1 MKIAILTQP
10 LLNNYGGLLQAYA
23 LQKVVRELGHD
34 VATDRHGA
42 RGTLTCSELAIRFI
56 HYCIQKYLRGSKLH
70 NPFRFLPNQYKK
82 HLANIKV
89 ISVNCDTFTDKYI
102 KVIDFFEGA
111 KTPRHEVFS
120 QFDALIVGS
129 DQIWRPA
136 YSNVAAYFLDFAQD
150 ANIKKI
156 SYAASFGKDTV
167 DEFKPHLLQKCAKSL
182 KYFHAISVREDSG
195 AILCKKHFGCEA
207 THVPDPTLLL
217 EKEDYIQLIE
227 DEDQE
232 ELPNVLMAYVLD
244 ESPEKQTIINT
255 LAKELNLSPLKVM
268 PKQELTPESTDIN
281 DCIYPSVSSWLRGFR
296 DAQFVITDSFH
307 GTVFAIIFNK
317 PFLSIVNKNRGAS
330 RFYSLLKI
338 FNLENRI
345 IRDQKE
351 LQERMHQP
359 INFEQVN
366 TIRKQWQKLGK
377 LFLSQNLT

>member
-1 MKIAILTQP
+1 
-10 LLNNYGGLLQAYA
+10 
-23 LQKVVRELGHD
+23 
-34 VATDRHGA
+34 
-42 RGTLTCSELAIRFI
+42 
-56 HYCIQKYLRGSKLH
+56 
-70 NPFRFLPNQYKK
+70 
-82 HLANIKV
+82 
-89 ISVNCDTFTDKYI
+89 
-102 KVIDFFEGA
+102 
-111 KTPRHEVFS
+111 
-120 QFDALIVGS
+120 
-129 DQIWRPA
+129 
-136 YSNVAAYFLDFAQD
+136 
-150 ANIKKI
+150 
-156 SYAASFGKDTV
+156 
-167 DEFKPHLLQKCAKSL
+167 
-182 KYFHAISVREDSG
+182 
-195 AILCKKHFGCEA
+195 
-207 THVPDPTLLL
+207 
-217 EKEDYIQLIE
+217 
-227 DEDQE
+227 
-232 ELPNVLMAYVLD
+232 
-244 ESPEKQTIINT
+244 
-255 LAKELNLSPLKVM
+255 M